1 MEINNEVILKHRS
14 ANTKAKFHPNEG
26 GNIGGGGGK
35 GGKKERGE
43 AEEIHISEAT
53 NPSLRVWLPSQFIAL
68 RLHSGMFSQTALV

>member
-1 MEINNEVILKHRS
+1 MD
-14 ANTKAKFHPNEG
+14 G

-43 AEEIHISEAT
+43 AEEKHISEEIHISEAT

-68 RLHSGMFSQTALV
+68 RLHSGILFQTALV